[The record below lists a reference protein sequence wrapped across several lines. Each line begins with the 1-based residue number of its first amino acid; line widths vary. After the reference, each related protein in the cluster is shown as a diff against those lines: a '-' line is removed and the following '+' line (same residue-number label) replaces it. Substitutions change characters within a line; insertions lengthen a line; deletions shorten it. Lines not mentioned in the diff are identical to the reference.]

1 MLLGM
6 DGNQKERN
14 TYDVGIYK
22 RLNHGWFTLDNSC
35 IINLYNTNNSCIIY
49 DPWNDRSGNFKH
61 KT

>member
-22 RLNHGWFTLDNSC
+22 RIIHRLCTMDISY
-35 IINLYNTNNSCIIY
+35 IINLYNINNIGIIH
-49 DPWNDRSGNFKH
+49 DSRNDRLGNVKH

>member
-22 RLNHGWFTLDNSC
+22 RLNHGWFTLDTSC

-49 DPWNDRSGNFKH
+49 DSCNDRSGNVKH
-61 KT
+61 QT

>member
-1 MLLGM
+1 M

-22 RLNHGWFTLDNSC
+22 RLNHGQYAMDIGY